1 MHARRET
8 TSLDPM
14 NGEVETLLSRVAL
27 ACGIGLLIGLE
38 RGWRTRDA
46 LPGSRTAGVRT
57 FAITGLLGGIVGALA
72 RGSGADLSV
81 AGSLLIGVAFAAFAV
96 VFAQFERDENK
107 ATKTFSA
114 TTAVAGLLT
123 FMLGVFAV
131 LGDVRVAA
139 AAAVAA
145 TGVLIVREDLHAW
158 VRKIT
163 LPEFQS
169 VLLLLAMTLIAL
181 PILPDR
187 PLGPWGGANPREIW
201 IIAIVLASVSF
212 AGFIAIRALGE
223 HRGVLVAG
231 AVGGLVSSTAVMF
244 ANARVAA
251 AGHGTPLVLA
261 AGTALATAVS
271 FLRVTAIVAVLNPS
285 LLARVGGPLI
295 VGAIAALIFA
305 AVAIRRRHAATGT
318 QSPTEFRNPFG
329 FFSVIA
335 MASSMGIIMLAGRLL
350 SERYGTSGATLTAV
364 ITGLFDV
371 DAMTV
376 SMTRLAPRVLDFENA
391 ALAILA
397 GVASATL
404 GKVAIGAIIGRGRFA
419 LAIGAMSVLCVAAGA
434 LAFFGIAA
442 LAS

>member
-1 MHARRET
+1 
-8 TSLDPM
+8 M

-72 RGSGADLSV
+72 RGSGSDSDSDLSV
-81 AGSLLIGVAFAAFAV
+81 AGSLLIGIGFAAFAV

-131 LGDVRVAA
+131 MGDVRVAA
-139 AAAVAA
+139 AAAVVA

-187 PLGPWGGANPREIW
+187 SLGPWGGVNPREIW

-212 AGFIAIRALGE
+212 AGFVAIRALGE

-251 AGHGTPLVLA
+251 AGHGTPRVLA

-271 FLRVTAIVAVLNPS
+271 FLRVTAIVAVLSPP
-285 LLARVGGPLI
+285 LFARVGGPLI
-295 VGAIAALIFA
+295 AGAIAAVIFA
-305 AVAIRRRHAATGT
+305 AVATRRRHAATGA
-318 QSPTEFRNPFG
+318 QSPMEFRNPFG

-335 MASSMGIIMLAGRLL
+335 MASSMGIVMLAGRLL
-350 SERYGTSGATLTAV
+350 SERYGTSGATLSAV

-376 SMTRLAPRVLDFENA
+376 SIARLAPRVLDSENA

-419 LAIGAMSVLCVAAGA
+419 LAIGGMSVLCVAAGA
-434 LAFFGIAA
+434 LAFFVIAA
-442 LAS
+442 RTG

>member
-1 MHARRET
+1 
-8 TSLDPM
+8 M

-72 RGSGADLSV
+72 RESGTGLSV
-81 AGSLLIGVAFAAFAV
+81 AGSLLIGIGFAAFAV
-96 VFAQFERDENK
+96 VFTQFERDENR

-114 TTAVAGLLT
+114 TTAIAGLLS

-131 LGDVRVAA
+131 MGDVRVAA

-145 TGVLIVREDLHAW
+145 TGVLIVREDLHEW

-163 LPEFQS
+163 LREFQS

-187 PLGPWGGANPREIW
+187 SIGPWGGVNLREIW

-244 ANARVAA
+244 ANARMAA
-251 AGHGTPLVLA
+251 AGHGTPRVLA

-271 FLRVTAIVAVLNPS
+271 FVRVIALVAVLNPPM
-285 LLARVGGPLI
+285 LARVGVPLA
-295 VGAIAALIFA
+295 VGAIAAVMFSA
-305 AVAIRRRHAATGT
+305 MAIRWRHAASGS
-318 QSPTEFRNPFG
+318 QPAAEFRNPFG

-335 MASSMGIIMLAGRLL
+335 MAFSMGLIMLAGGVL
-350 SERYGTSGATLTAV
+350 SERYGASGATVTAV

-371 DAMTV
+371 DAMAV
-376 SMTRLAPRVLDFENA
+376 AMTRLAPGVLDFENA

-419 LAIGAMSVLCVAAGA
+419 FAIGAMSLLCVAAGA
-434 LAFFGIAA
+434 LAFMGIAA